1 MAPRWKHPPA
11 AVLAGV
17 GSCLPP
23 RLVSNQEL
31 AATLDTSDE
40 WIRSRTGIRQRYF
53 ATAGMATSDLAT
65 GAAERAMASAGVS
78 TVDAVLLATTTPD
91 QPCPATAPTVA
102 TRLGLVGAAACDI
115 SAVCTGFIYA
125 LAAAAGMITA
135 GSVRDVLVIGA
146 ETFSSI
152 LNPRDRSSSAIF
164 GDGAGAVLL
173 RPGRWD
179 EPGAVGP
186 FDLGSDGTGRDLIA
200 VPAGGSRQRLSK
212 VEPDPDDGYFTM
224 SGKEVF
230 WQAVQRMARSS
241 RDVLDAAGLEI
252 EDVNWLVGHQANARI
267 LRQLADDLGVG
278 PDRAIGNIAEVGNT
292 AAASIPLALD
302 HAHSAGVLAAGD
314 RILLTAFGGGLTWG
328 SAVLTWPEI
337 DRAAGHPGDHPTGI
351 DDTRST
357 P

>member
-1 MAPRWKHPPA
+1 MAPPWKGPPA
-11 AVLAGV
+11 AVLAGI

-23 RLVSNQEL
+23 RLVSNHDL
-31 AATLDTSDE
+31 AATLDSSDE

-53 ATAGMATSDLAT
+53 AAAGTATSDLAT
-65 GAAERAMASAGVS
+65 GAARQAMASAGVS
-78 TVDAVLLATTTPD
+78 TVDLVLLATTTPD

-102 TRLGLVGAAACDI
+102 TRLGLDGAAACDI
-115 SAVCTGFIYA
+115 SAVCTGFVYA
-125 LAAAAGMITA
+125 LAVGAGMIAA
-135 GSVRDVLVIGA
+135 GSTGVVLVIGA

-173 RPGRWD
+173 RPGRPD

-200 VPAGGSRQRLSK
+200 VPAGGSRQRLSG
-212 VEPDPDDGYFTM
+212 VDPDPDDSYFAM

-230 WQAVQRMARSS
+230 WRAVQRMACSS
-241 RDVLDAAGLEI
+241 RDVLKAAGLTT
-252 EDVNWLVGHQANARI
+252 EDVDWLVGHQANARI

-278 PDRAIGNIAEVGNT
+278 PDRAIANIAEVGNT

-302 HAHSAGVLAAGD
+302 HAHRAGVLATGD

-337 DRAAGHPGDHPTGI
+337 GRAAVPAGDHRTGT